1 MSTKNAYKLTRASSK
16 HGYDWWWHSF
26 VATNPSTGELKPFFI
41 EYYVINPGLWK
52 GEIIWGQQKESKENK
67 QKPCYAML
75 KVGTWGD
82 DKVQLHNYYSIAD
95 FSAST
100 KELNCIIGPNKLT
113 ENSLSGSVHV
123 SEHDRDSFPERMSDA
138 GTMEWNLTV
147 EKNVKFD
154 VGYGSSNFFNQ
165 LGAFH
170 MFWHVQ
176 GMKCKYSGDVIFN
189 GVKYIVNPDTSFGYQ
204 DKNWGKD
211 YTNPWIWLNCNN
223 FKSKKTGKQIN
234 ASFDLGG
241 GCPIVFSVSLPR
253 RILTA
258 VYYEGEFIEF
268 NFSKF
273 WKKSKQN
280 FNTLE
285 DEKYVYWNV
294 ISENRKYKI
303 DVQFKCEKSKLL
315 LVNYENPDGEKKHNK
330 LWNGGHAEGV
340 LKLYK
345 KENGNFNLFDEL
357 EGCLGGCEYGEY

>member
-1 MSTKNAYKLTRASSK
+1 M
-16 HGYDWWWHSF
+16 
-26 VATNPSTGELKPFFI
+26 
-41 EYYVINPGLWK
+41 
-52 GEIIWGQQKESKENK
+52 
-67 QKPCYAML
+67 
-75 KVGTWGD
+75 
-82 DKVQLHNYYSIAD
+82 
-95 FSAST
+95 
-100 KELNCIIGPNKLT
+100 
-113 ENSLSGSVHV
+113 
-123 SEHDRDSFPERMSDA
+123 
-138 GTMEWNLTV
+138 
-147 EKNVKFD
+147 
-154 VGYGSSNFFNQ
+154 
-165 LGAFH
+165 
-170 MFWHVQ
+170 
-176 GMKCKYSGDVIFN
+176 
-189 GVKYIVNPDTSFGYQ
+189 
-204 DKNWGKD
+204 
-211 YTNPWIWLNCNN
+211 
-223 FKSKKTGKQIN
+223 
-234 ASFDLGG
+234 GG